1 MIEAT
6 SEYIETW
13 NVAQTGKV
21 TEPGGRHDNEG
32 GQDCEEYMWGQCEA
46 PYGYVYIGE

>member
-13 NVAQTGKV
+13 NVAQIGKV
-21 TEPGGRHDNEG
+21 TEPSGRHDNKS
-32 GQDCEEYMWGQCEA
+32 GQDCEEYMWIQRQA
-46 PYGYVYIGE
+46 PNGYVHIGE